1 MMTLYAAYG
10 SNLDPRQMMV
20 RAPHSPHR
28 GNGWL
33 KGWRL
38 TFGGE
43 EIGWEGS
50 VATLVEDENSAVFVA
65 LYDLTGAD
73 ELALDEWE
81 GVTTDLY
88 RKIRVRVES
97 LDGTSL
103 CYVYVLNS
111 YEGGLP
117 SRRYLDIMIN
127 AAIEAGAP
135 DDYIETLRSR
145 PVRE

>member
-1 MMTLYAAYG
+1 MTLYAAYG
-10 SNLDPRQMMV
+10 SNLDPRQMMA

-33 KGWRL
+33 RGWRL

-50 VATLVEDENSAVFVA
+50 VATLVEDPSGSVFVS
-65 LYDLTGAD
+65 LYDLTSND
-73 ELALDEWE
+73 EKALDEWE

-88 RKIRVRVES
+88 RKIRVRVETMT
-97 LDGTSL
+97 GTQS
-103 CYVYVLNS
+103 CFVYVLNS
-111 YEGGLP
+111 FEGGIP
-117 SRRYLDIMIN
+117 SQRYLEIMVA

-135 DDYIETLRSR
+135 DDHIAEIRNR
-145 PVRE
+145 GVR

>member
-1 MMTLYAAYG
+1 MTLYAAYG
-10 SNLDPRQMMV
+10 SNLDPRQMME

-33 KGWRL
+33 RGWRL

-43 EIGWEGS
+43 EIGWEGA
-50 VATLVEDENSAVFVA
+50 VATLAEDPEASVYVA
-65 LYDLTGAD
+65 LYDLTRED
-73 ELALDEWE
+73 EYSLDQWE

-88 RKIRVRVES
+88 RKIRVRVET
-97 LDGTSL
+97 LDGSSL
-103 CYVYVLNS
+103 AYVYVLNS

-117 SRRYLDIMIN
+117 SRRYVQIMIN

-135 DDYIETLRSR
+135 EDYIDGLRSR
-145 PVRE
+145 VVRE